1 MGRLHDEIAK
11 AGYELR
17 EGHAY
22 RCVGDTDVRFLSVW
36 RDGEKLGELDMTD
49 RPVSFASGL
58 STTCLDIVSDYYD
71 LDDEQDCILRRGYGR
86 RTAAYLDAA
95 SAGIGLLSLT
105 ENDRPAKG
113 ERNGEAPAGAGMAAI
128 IESDRRGLP
137 RSSTRALRSAA
148 TQSWRLTTGRR
159 IAISA
164 QRSQSSSLPT
174 CSRAEAIIAATST
187 GSTPTAESPTRSHR
201 SSPPQRCKHD
211 R

>member
-17 EGHAY
+17 ESHSY
-22 RCVGDTDVRFLSVW
+22 RSIGDTDVRFLSVW

-49 RPVSFASGL
+49 RPVSFASVL

-95 SAGIGLLSLT
+95 STGIGLLSIT

-113 ERNGEAPAGAGMAAI
+113 ERNGEEPAGAGMAAI
-128 IESDRRGLP
+128 IESDNTWTAQIEHAGIEECGYTKLEFDHRPSDRDISTALAIKFASDLFSRRSDHCGDVHWLD
-137 RSSTRALRSAA
+137 AD
-148 TQSWRLTTGRR
+148 GG
-159 IAISA
+159 IADKIASF
-164 QRSQSSSLPT
+164 
-174 CSRAEAIIAATST
+174 IAAT
-187 GSTPTAESPTRSHR
+187 EV
-201 SSPPQRCKHD
+201 
-211 R
+211 